1 MEHPS
6 DRPRRP
12 RRAVRAPGTVG
23 HDESVLRT
31 VVPAAPATPAPSTV
45 APTAQPPA
53 LDDDRALPV
62 RSLDDGDVGWGESA
76 ADSNDDRLRRDV
88 PPHW

>member
-1 MEHPS
+1 MEQPA

-23 HDESVLRT
+23 RDESVLRT
-31 VVPAAPATPAPSTV
+31 VLPAAPATPAASTV
-45 APTAQPPA
+45 PAPSQSPA
-53 LDDDRALPV
+53 PDDDRALPV
-62 RSLDDGDVGWGESA
+62 RSLDDGDVGWGERRT
-76 ADSNDDRLRRDV
+76 DSNDDRLRRDV

>member
-1 MEHPS
+1 MQQPAH
-6 DRPRRP
+6 RPHRP

-31 VVPAAPATPAPSTV
+31 VVPAAPAAPAPRTA
-45 APTAQPPA
+45 APSPQAA
-53 LDDDRALPV
+53 AADDDPALPV
-62 RSLDDGDVGWGESA
+62 RSLDDGDVGWGERVP
-76 ADSNDDRLRRDV
+76 DSNDDRLRRDV